1 MWQVWK
7 LTGFVSECQTEQG
20 VWTFCLVHWVL
31 NWGIRVQAL
40 AGIMSCILCHVKE
53 AVIYNGSKN
62 RLYLQEMARIFV
74 DNLFHILFL
83 IVLFTLKIQYFNYK
97 LFSIMDYRSFL
108 NQFLC
113 LISFFFVLFYVI
125 TDNTCQILKEN
136 NELNDWWMS
145 RYKEAEVPHSINH
158 QGQALKRYKENF
170 FWKKKHLPKL

>member
-53 AVIYNGSKN
+53 AVIYYESKN

-113 LISFFFVLFYVI
+113 LISFFLSYFMLSL
-125 TDNTCQILKEN
+125 TILVK
-136 NELNDWWMS
+136 S
-145 RYKEAEVPHSINH
+145 
-158 QGQALKRYKENF
+158 
-170 FWKKKHLPKL
+170 WKKTMNSMIDEFLDTKRQRYHVVYITRDKLSRNRKKTFSGRKSI